1 VGYVGDALGKAQGVV
16 MPGRSSRERGVAG
29 WLVSALLAGILIAG
43 AAAWIVTSRHHGRKT
58 AKVPATVGLQ
68 QQVAKARARA
78 RGFALRVDAEASD
91 RTPGTVLRQVP
102 EPGAVLS
109 KGSTMALVVSLGKP
123 VLGVPN
129 LLGLHS
135 GGAERLLTTL
145 HLKGVR
151 KVVLAQSKP
160 PDVVL
165 SQNPAAGVR
174 VAKGAQVFYT
184 VSAGPTLVTVPSV
197 VGMSRAEATTKLRAK
212 GLTPIFVR
220 VVASVGPVVVSQ
232 SPPPRSQV
240 PRGTRVRV
248 RIAAGGSDTGRTP
261 TTTTG
266 KTTTTVPRPPTQ

>member
-1 VGYVGDALGKAQGVV
+1 
-16 MPGRSSRERGVAG
+16 MAG
-29 WLVSALLAGILIAG
+29 WLLAALLAAILIAV
-43 AAAWIVTSRHHGRKT
+43 AAAWIITSRHHGRKT

-109 KGSTMALVVSLGKP
+109 RGSTMALVVSLGKP
-123 VLGVPN
+123 VLAVPN

-135 GGAERLLTTL
+135 GGAQRLLATL
-145 HLKGVR
+145 HLKGV
-151 KVVLAQSKP
+151 KKIVLAPAKA

-184 VSAGPTLVTVPSV
+184 VSAGPRLVTVPNV
-197 VGMSRAEATTKLRAK
+197 VGLSRSEARDKLRAK
-212 GLTPIFVR
+212 GLTPVFVT
-220 VVASVGPVVVSQ
+220 VTSAVAPVILSQ
-232 SPPPRSQV
+232 SPPARSQV
-240 PRGTRVRV
+240 PKGTRVRV
-248 RIAAGGSDTGRTP
+248 RVSSGSGTDTGP
-261 TTTTG
+261 TTTG
-266 KTTTTVPRPPTQ
+266 TTTTVPRPPTQ